1 MSGYLGT
8 ADSLVTYE
16 PSLVAIVQSL
26 LGVTAIFDTIDHANQ
41 AAKQLHYK
49 VRIVTL
55 DGTELRPGGA
65 FSGGLIVTIAQP
77 LSSQS

>member
-1 MSGYLGT
+1 M
-8 ADSLVTYE
+8 
-16 PSLVAIVQSL
+16 VAIVQSL

-55 DGTELRPGGA
+55 DGTELRPYGA
-65 FSGGLIVTIAQP
+65 FSGGQ
-77 LSSQS
+77 SSQ